1 MNMQSLVNMETDELE
16 PLAANKVQKMLQA
29 CASGDTD
36 TVASLVAEHPL
47 YARQQ
52 DDATGK
58 SPLMVASEVGHIHLV
73 QYLLDQ
79 GAPWNAVDRCGQ
91 CAGNYATVAEH
102 WDVVNL
108 LVDHGTRA
116 ELILSSIQRANYS
129 NSPCD
134 SSAAFASAAST
145 TGAARPVAHEP
156 STKPNYLRQRLTFID
171 SAILDEERDAVMM
184 EWERPLMEVH
194 AQIMTDNA
202 LHKRVMN
209 VGFGMGIIDTI
220 LQSYQPS
227 LHIIIEAHPDVYN
240 KMLQEGWD
248 KKPNTRIFFGKWQ
261 DVVPQLLREAVQLDG
276 IFFDTYGEHFSD
288 MEDFHKLVPHM
299 LSKPN
304 GVYSFFNGLAPDNL
318 FFHGVACQCVKLQL
332 QQFGLET
339 EFLPCEIQVNSKEWE
354 GIRRKYWH
362 DRDTYYLPRATWK
375 LEFVDRKTIATSETA
390 ETDAKRVKRI

>member
-1 MNMQSLVNMETDELE
+1 MQSLANMETDELE
-16 PLAANKVQKMLQA
+16 PLAAGKVQKMLQA
-29 CASGDTD
+29 CSSGDTG
-36 TVASLVAEHPL
+36 TVASLVAEHPW

-73 QYLLDQ
+73 QYLLEQ
-79 GAPWNAVDRCGQ
+79 GAPWNAVDRYGQ
-91 CAGNYATVAEH
+91 CAGNYAAVGEH
-102 WDVVNL
+102 WDVVNM

-116 ELILSSIQRANYS
+116 ELILSSIQRATYS
-129 NSPCD
+129 SSHCE
-134 SSAAFASAAST
+134 SSAPPLASTVST
-145 TGAARPVAHEP
+145 TGATRPVAHEP

-194 AQIMTDNA
+194 AQILTENA

-248 KKPNTRIFFGKWQ
+248 KKPNTRLFFGKWQ

-288 MEDFHKLVPHM
+288 MEDFHRLVPHM

-332 QQFGLET
+332 QQVGLET

-375 LEFVDRKTIATSETA
+375 LEFIDRKTLATSETA